1 MSYICWILNLFQE
14 NSANCIFDTSD
25 VFGTP
30 PNDSL
35 FFGIHLLQGMDVVKT
50 RLHSLSLGTK
60 PAKLRIQVLN
70 ALGGALVKMNVN
82 PNTSIIYSGTNVH
95 PDA

>member
-1 MSYICWILNLFQE
+1 
-14 NSANCIFDTSD
+14 
-25 VFGTP
+25 
-30 PNDSL
+30 
-35 FFGIHLLQGMDVVKT
+35 MDVVKT